1 MREQD
6 FLIEKEICVDR
17 NVVEMDF
24 DMVSIAVDL

>member
-6 FLIEKEICVDR
+6 FLIEKKIRVDG